1 MPPGV
6 PLAEIY
12 GALRATLLASP
23 EFDSLLARDVRL
35 STLPALYTE
44 GAVPDGATMPY
55 VTMGAATQIPAHRM
69 GSATALRYGWDCT
82 VQLKAVGAGRGE
94 DENVAILDCI
104 GRELYDGRDLTAA
117 GSPGSPGLLITYA
130 TAWCD
135 EWVVQPTI
143 VSILNGVPIRETL
156 AILRVQ
162 VHD

>member
-1 MPPGV
+1 MC
-6 PLAEIY
+6 
-12 GALRATLLASP
+12 ATTVCRGSI
-23 EFDSLLARDVRL
+23 
-35 STLPALYTE
+35 TE
-44 GAVPDGATMPY
+44 GAVPDGAEMPY

-82 VQLKAVGAGRGE
+82 VQLKAVGLGRGE

-143 VSILNGVPIRETL
+143 VSILNGVPIRETP